1 MISSIFN
8 TFFYE
13 PLYNGLI
20 FLMTNVIPWADIGI
34 AIIIFTI
41 IIKLILLPL
50 SFKAVRTQVQMKE
63 IEPEI
68 KKIKERNKNN
78 SQTQAVELMNLYKT
92 RGIKPFSGFL
102 LLFLQLP
109 IILAL
114 YFIFLKGG
122 LPIVNT
128 EILYSFVLKP
138 ETINVMFL
146 GLVDITQKSLVI
158 AIIAGITQFFHTMVS
173 MPKDKNKEKDT
184 KAVKSFKDEM
194 MKNMSTQMRYV
205 FPFVVFFIS
214 YTLSAAVAI
223 YWATS
228 NLFHI
233 FQEIY
238 VRKRIKKEQEIKNGE
253 DNKNFTETQKSSK

>member
-1 MISSIFN
+1 
-8 TFFYE
+8 
-13 PLYNGLI
+13 
-20 FLMTNVIPWADIGI
+20 MTNVIPWADIGI

-68 KKIKERNKNN
+68 KKIKEKNKNN
-78 SQTQAVELMNLYKT
+78 NQAQAVELMNLYKG

-102 LLFLQLP
+102 LMFLQLP

-122 LPIVNT
+122 LPVVKT
-128 EILYSFVLKP
+128 DILYSFISKP

-146 GLVDITQKSLVI
+146 GLVDVTKKSLVI

-173 MPKDKNKEKDT
+173 MPKNKKDDKDI
-184 KAVKSFKDEM
+184 KATKSFKDEM
-194 MKNMSTQMRYV
+194 MKSMSTQMRYV
-205 FPFVVFFIS
+205 FPFIVFFIS

-238 VRKRIKKEQEIKNGE
+238 VRKRIKESKKQENKETIKQQN
-253 DNKNFTETQKSSK
+253 NKINNLFFCFFALLFL